1 MYLIRKKPMALSA
14 ITFIFSVI
22 LSPVTPDSIS
32 LFRDKDFQH
41 HRCDIE
47 VKGCK
52 PVCNGLKRQASSLR
66 GNASCVHFYRREN
79 CESYIG
85 SWNSTMG
92 DLSNFKKTDAQDAIV
107 SVGDCKQP
115 IDPPNSISFYEHA
128 QFGGKKCNI
137 KVNIGCQPMCPEL
150 DNQASSADG
159 DAVCAKVYNEPN
171 CKGYLGDLYNLKV
184 SPNEYRNFKKHR
196 DTKVLRDR
204 ISSISDCSNR
214 TVSFFEHKHFKGKRC
229 DLEVKGCQ
237 RMCPELDK
245 KASSVR
251 GEVGCVRLYKDA
263 NCTDYLDSIVVSP
276 SGRRYRDFKYHPY
289 KHYWTKIN
297 DQASSIKDC
306 ITFDSGNFVFSR
318 PLGLHP

>member
-1 MYLIRKKPMALSA
+1 MYLIRKKSMALSA
-14 ITFIFSVI
+14 IIFIFSVI
-22 LSPVTPDSIS
+22 LSPVTLDSIS
-32 LFRDKDFQH
+32 LFRDKDFHH

-52 PVCNGLKRQASSLR
+52 PVCHGLEREASSLR

-92 DLSNFKKTDAQDAIV
+92 DLRNFKKTDAQDAIV

-137 KVNIGCQPMCPEL
+137 KVGGCQPMCPEL

-171 CKGYLGDLYNLKV
+171 CKGYLGDLYDLKV
-184 SPNEYRNFKKHR
+184 SPNGYRNFKK
-196 DTKVLRDR
+196 KNFQDR

-214 TVSFFEHKHFKGKRC
+214 SVSFFEHHNYQGKRC
-229 DLEVKGCQ
+229 DLELKGCK

-251 GEVGCVRLYKDA
+251 GEVGCVRLYYDA
-263 NCTDYLDSIVVSP
+263 NCTDYIDWVNVSP
-276 SGRRYRDFKYHPY
+276 SGGRYYNFKYRA
-289 KHYWTKIN
+289 KYWPVIN
-297 DQASSIKDC
+297 DQASSVKDC
-306 ITFDSGNFVFSR
+306 ITTDSGNFVFSR
-318 PLGLHP
+318 PLGLHPWDVPKP